1 MESLKYAKLQRV
13 AGLEQSTS
21 NYFENV
27 YRSASFPSD
36 ERYNLTSQI
45 KRSASSIGT
54 NIAEGCGRF
63 TQKEL
68 ANFLQIAL
76 GSTHEL
82 EYQLL
87 LSNDLK
93 FIDDKLYLELNNEIG
108 EIKAMLISLIKKVRQ
123 LA

>member
-1 MESLKYAKLQRV
+1 MQ
-13 AGLEQSTS
+13 
-21 NYFENV
+21 NYKELLVWNKAHQITLRMYTV
-27 YRSASFPSD
+27 VASFPSE

-63 TQKEL
+63 TQKDL

-87 LSNDLK
+87 LSKDLK
-93 FIDDKLYLELNNEIG
+93 FIDDQLYLELNNEIG
-108 EIKAMLISLIKKVRQ
+108 EIKAMLISLIKKVR
-123 LA
+123 LVA